1 MDGDF
6 WDCWISGLPPT
17 TLCEISSPPISSNYF
32 PNAKIFLLAGT
43 CLIHTKRP
51 INWYRKRERK
61 SGEKTRCQGTKA
73 DFGLASFS
81 LAFDPRAAGWAGGWM
96 EQFVGPHVVITCFY
110 RLPGFLASLR
120 NRPIPGHI
128 SQEEI
133 SLGHISLLHKWSRNA
148 LFSGIFYC
156 CGSNTVIK
164 YLHHNKNANYK
175 VAFLHR
181 TTEGCGDIIQMCS
194 GQLPLRHL
202 QQADRT

>member
-1 MDGDF
+1 MVISETAEYLGCLPLPSVKF
-6 WDCWISGLPPT
+6 QVPQYLLTISPMLKYFCWLGPAWY
-17 TLCEISSPPISSNYF
+17 TLKGQSTGIG
-32 PNAKIFLLAGT
+32 KG
-43 CLIHTKRP
+43 K
-51 INWYRKRERK
+51 RK
-61 SGEKTRCQGTKA
+61 SGEKTRHQGTKA
-73 DFGLASFS
+73 DFGLASFP

-96 EQFVGPHVVITCFY
+96 KQFEGPYVVITCFY

-133 SLGHISLLHKWSRNA
+133 SLGHLSLLHKWSRNA

-156 CGSNTVIK
+156 WDSNTVIK